1 MLITLGRL
9 SSRKLKAMISMNTML
24 KKRVLIVEDEPD
36 LSAVFVNLL
45 DVFGVQ
51 SQVAENASV
60 AKKTIVKYK
69 FDLIIIDLTLP
80 DESGVD
86 LYKDLILSQPEYR
99 GNVIFTSGMNVTDE
113 LGEIM
118 REDGISFLAKPFSI
132 EKLRQ
137 ALERLL

>member
-1 MLITLGRL
+1 
-9 SSRKLKAMISMNTML
+9 MNTML

-51 SQVAENASV
+51 SQVAEDASM
-60 AKKTIVKYK
+60 AKKAIVKDK
-69 FDLIIIDLTLP
+69 FDFVIIDLTLP

-86 LYKDLILSQPEYR
+86 LYKEMVLSHPEYK
-99 GNVIFTSGMNVTDE
+99 GNVIFTSGMNVSEE

-132 EKLRQ
+132 EKLKQ

>member
-1 MLITLGRL
+1 
-9 SSRKLKAMISMNTML
+9 MNTML

-51 SQVAENASV
+51 SQVAEDASM
-60 AKKTIVKYK
+60 AKIAIVQDK
-69 FDLIIIDLTLP
+69 FDFVIIDLTLP

-86 LYKDLILSQPEYR
+86 LYKDMVLSHPEYK
-99 GNVIFTSGMNVTDE
+99 GNVIFTSGMNVTEE

-132 EKLRQ
+132 EKLKQ

>member
-1 MLITLGRL
+1 
-9 SSRKLKAMISMNTML
+9 MNTML

-51 SQVAENASV
+51 SQVAENASM
-60 AKKTIVKYK
+60 AKKAIVHDK
-69 FDLIIIDLTLP
+69 FDFAIIDLTLP

-86 LYKDLILSQPEYR
+86 LYKDMVLSQPEYK
-99 GNVIFTSGMNVTDE
+99 GNVIFTSGMNATEE

-132 EKLRQ
+132 EKLKQ

>member
-1 MLITLGRL
+1 
-9 SSRKLKAMISMNTML
+9 MNSML

-51 SQVAENASV
+51 SQVAENASM
-60 AKKTIVKYK
+60 AKKAIVHDK
-69 FDLIIIDLTLP
+69 FDFAIIDLTLP

-86 LYKDLILSQPEYR
+86 LYKDMVLSQPEYK
-99 GNVIFTSGMNVTDE
+99 GNVIFTSGMNATEE

-132 EKLRQ
+132 EKLKQ

>member
-1 MLITLGRL
+1 MGSLAPL
-9 SSRKLKAMISMNTML
+9 KLKAVIGMNTML

-51 SQVAENASV
+51 SHVAENASV
-60 AKKTIVKYK
+60 AKKAIVQNK
-69 FDLIIIDLTLP
+69 FDFIIIDLTLP

-86 LYKDLILSQPEYR
+86 LYKDMVLSQPEYR
-99 GNVIFTSGMNVTDE
+99 GNVIFTSGMNVTEE

-118 REDGISFLAKPFSI
+118 RKDGISFLAKPFSI
-132 EKLRQ
+132 EKLRH